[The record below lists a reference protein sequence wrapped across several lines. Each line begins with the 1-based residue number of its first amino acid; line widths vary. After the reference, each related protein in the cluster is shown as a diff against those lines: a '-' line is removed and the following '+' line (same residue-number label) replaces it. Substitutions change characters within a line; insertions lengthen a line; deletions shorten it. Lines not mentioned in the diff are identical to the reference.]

1 MPAVVLLLRARTTR
15 RCLPPQ
21 QAGFLLPL
29 SLTVVLLLMLSS
41 MMLLTLA
48 LQSRLQAAVQRQR
61 RLAEDQ
67 LINAAQQW
75 AGHLQR
81 HCPEAL
87 AHAHDR
93 WDGQPLGTEQ
103 GCGGLEAGAD
113 YRLVSYAPGGD
124 PQPGTAPDQGTGE
137 LVLELSDAEPASRG
151 AFALHWRRQPVLL
164 EPQGEEGATTLG
176 PPQLMGLEERGLR
189 AAASAAAAGASEL
202 EVGP

>member
-1 MPAVVLLLRARTTR
+1 MPARSIRWRCRRTARQ
-15 RCLPPQ
+15 LPPQ

-41 MMLLTLA
+41 MVLLTLA

-61 RLAEDQ
+61 RQTEDQ
-67 LINAAQQW
+67 LMNAAQLW
-75 AGHLQR
+75 AGGVQR

-124 PQPGTAPDQGTGE
+124 PQPGTGPDQGTGE
-137 LVLELSDAEPASRG
+137 LVLELSDAEPAPRG
-151 AFALHWRRQPVLL
+151 AFALHWRRQPVVL

-189 AAASAAAAGASEL
+189 AAAAAAAGASEL